1 MYKYQIFEF
10 AEAKAA
16 SILIRFMKRPTLIHT
31 CLMLFCENF
40 MQKSSWCSGPLMD
53 MHENTATTRI
63 KKKRRTSK
71 IDDKTFPRNEKQK
84 TKKPFESS

>member
-1 MYKYQIFEF
+1 MFDRSTRKG
-10 AEAKAA
+10 
-16 SILIRFMKRPTLIHT
+16 
-31 CLMLFCENF
+31 N
-40 MQKSSWCSGPLMD
+40 
-53 MHENTATTRI
+53 TTRI